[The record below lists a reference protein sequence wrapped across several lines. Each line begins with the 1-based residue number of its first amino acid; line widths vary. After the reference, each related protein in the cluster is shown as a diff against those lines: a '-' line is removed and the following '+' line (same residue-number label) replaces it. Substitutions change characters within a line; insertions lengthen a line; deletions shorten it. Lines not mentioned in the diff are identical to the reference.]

1 MPDEDNN
8 NTRRSPSTMAETEA
22 APNPNSPSP
31 SPGAKHRL
39 IRRRFAVDGR
49 VRSGC
54 LTCKTRKKKC
64 DGQISSVDN
73 RCKACIRLGLVCEQQ
88 PLRRVAPRR
97 RTTTAAASDNTANI
111 TDNDNDD
118 DNASNEKEKETT
130 QASGSR
136 DDATTTTTTA
146 TTTTATPVEDDA
158 EQLIQTSSALALP
171 GNRSCVVPLLGS
183 LSSIEP
189 LLLKYFLSDV
199 APLCSILQQDA
210 ASFCSVLL
218 PMAIV
223 DSSLLHALFTYASV
237 HFDANNA
244 PVSTTAITPR
254 ARLNFESRVARGISD
269 AIARNT
275 VSESTIACALVVS
288 TANVIGG
295 DTSRWLLHLQGAGH
309 LVNHLGPPRLLQIPD
324 GVFLLRYFAYH
335 DIMAALSTGRRPSI
349 EGVYWVHD
357 VNATVH
363 SADSFMGLAHH
374 IFQHITKICTFVAD
388 TADLDASSSCCDRLA
403 EETLRAESIAH
414 DLRSQDL
421 RLQLVF
427 TDSHSEALIHHA
439 EAFRFAGLF
448 HLYRRLSQICGPSAI
463 YERHMAECVQ
473 RIFNHVSLV
482 PLNLYCEI
490 GLLFPLFMAG
500 VGGGNDA
507 NTVHYIQT
515 RLNYIETW
523 TKFKHVRRA
532 RELLQLLWDQERTD
546 WEVKL
551 RELDWHI
558 SLA

>member
-1 MPDEDNN
+1 MSED
-8 NTRRSPSTMAETEA
+8 TLPSAMTESVLHT
-22 APNPNSPSP
+22 PPGS
-31 SPGAKHRL
+31 SPGGKDRL

-73 RCKACIRLGLVCEQQ
+73 RCRACIRLGLVCEQP

-97 RTTTAAASDNTANI
+97 RTSTTETHSTTNNT
-111 TDNDNDD
+111 
-118 DNASNEKEKETT
+118 SNEEIETETQTQIQILSDDQTGVSRDETT
-130 QASGSR
+130 PTP
-136 DDATTTTTTA
+136 TTI
-146 TTTTATPVEDDA
+146 EDDGA
-158 EQLIQTSSALALP
+158 ECVQSSAVRSL
-171 GNRSCVVPLLGS
+171 GNRSCSIPLLGS
-183 LSSIEP
+183 LNSIEP

-199 APLCSILQQDA
+199 APLCSILQQDGPN
-210 ASFCSVLL
+210 FCSVLL

-237 HFDANNA
+237 HFDATA
-244 PVSTTAITPR
+244 PVSTAITPR
-254 ARLNFESRVARGISD
+254 ARLGFESQVARGISD

-275 VSESTIACALVVS
+275 VTESTIACALVVS

-357 VNATVH
+357 ADATVY
-363 SADSFMGLAHH
+363 SADSFMGLTHH
-374 IFQHITKICTFVAD
+374 IFRHITNICAFVAD
-388 TADLDASSSCCDRLA
+388 TSDLDASSSSCDRLSD
-403 EETLRAESIAH
+403 ETLRAENIAH
-414 DLRSQDL
+414 ALRSQDL
-421 RLQLVF
+421 RLQLRS
-427 TDSHSEALIHHA
+427 TDSHSEALVHHA
-439 EAFRFAGLF
+439 EAFRFAALF
-448 HLYRRLSQICGPSAI
+448 HLYRWLHQTCGPSAI

-473 RIFNHVSLV
+473 RIFSHVSLV

-507 NTVHYIQT
+507 STVHYIQT
-515 RLNYIETW
+515 RLDYIETW
-523 TKFKHVRRA
+523 TKFKHVGRV
-532 RELLQLLWDQERTD
+532 RELLQLLWDQGRTD
-546 WEVKL
+546 WEVML